1 MILFS
6 RTALIDPE
14 IQLSAQRLS
23 TRFSFFGLGFA
34 TAAWAPLIPFA
45 QQRLHFNHADF
56 GLLLLCSGLGAM
68 LAMPATGKI
77 VQRIGCR
84 VPIGF
89 ALLLLAVLLPSLS
102 LWTTPLMMAITLFL
116 FGTAAGSL
124 GVALNI
130 QAVVVEKNSLKSLMS
145 GFHGMA
151 SLGGLAGV
159 LTITALLA
167 LSISA
172 VMSAFAVSLLLVIIV
187 FLSVPYSI
195 KAVEN
200 TSLEASSKVKKS
212 IRQRLPQPLI
222 ILIGIACFIIFMVEG
237 AAMDW
242 SGIYL
247 TQQYGVNTAFA
258 GLAYTFFA
266 IAMTTGRFT
275 GDYLIR
281 YFGEKKLLTYSAIC
295 ATLGLALVSIAP
307 HWWLVLVGY
316 TLVGTGCSNI
326 VPIMFSRA
334 GRQTVMPSA
343 VALSCVST
351 LAYTGILV
359 GPAFIGM
366 IGELIGLYTVFMALS
381 GLLLLIVALNRFT
394 YVKLAS

>member
-102 LWTTPLMMAITLFL
+102 LWTSPLMMAITLFL

-167 LSISA
+167 LSISS

-187 FLSVPYSI
+187 FLSVPYNI

-200 TSLEASSKVKKS
+200 TLLEASSKVKKS

-247 TQQYGVNTAFA
+247 TQQYGVNTTFA

-307 HWWLVLVGY
+307 YWWLVLVGY

-351 LAYTGILV
+351 MAYTGILV

-366 IGELIGLYTVFMALS
+366 IGELIGLKTVFMALS

-394 YVKLAS
+394 YVK

>member
-77 VQRIGCR
+77 VQRVGCR

-172 VMSAFAVSLLLVIIV
+172 VMSAFAVSLLLVIII

-222 ILIGIACFIIFMVEG
+222 ILIGITCFIIFMTEG

-247 TQQYGVNTAFA
+247 TQQYGVNAAFA

-275 GDYLIR
+275 GHYLIR

-307 HWWLVLVGY
+307 YWWLVLVGY

-351 LAYTGILV
+351 MAYTGILV

-366 IGELIGLYTVFMALS
+366 VSELIGLSTVFMALS

-394 YVKLAS
+394 YVK

>member
-77 VQRIGCR
+77 VQRVGCR

-222 ILIGIACFIIFMVEG
+222 ILIGIACFIIFMTEG

-247 TQQYGVNTAFA
+247 TQQYGVNAAFA

-275 GDYLIR
+275 GHYLIR

-307 HWWLVLVGY
+307 YWWLVLVGY

-351 LAYTGILV
+351 MAYTGILV

-366 IGELIGLYTVFMALS
+366 VSELIGLSTVFMALS

-394 YVKLAS
+394 YVK

>member
-77 VQRIGCR
+77 VQRVGCR

-172 VMSAFAVSLLLVIIV
+172 VMSAFAVSLLLVIII

-222 ILIGIACFIIFMVEG
+222 ILIGIACFIIFMTEG

-247 TQQYGVNTAFA
+247 TQQYGVNTTFA

-307 HWWLVLVGY
+307 YWWLVLVGY

-366 IGELIGLYTVFMALS
+366 IGELIGLKTVFMALS

-394 YVKLAS
+394 YVK

>member
-77 VQRIGCR
+77 VQRVGCR

-159 LTITALLA
+159 LTIIALLA

-275 GDYLIR
+275 GHYLIR

-295 ATLGLALVSIAP
+295 ATLGLALVSIVP
-307 HWWLVLVGY
+307 YWWLVLVGY

-351 LAYTGILV
+351 MAYPGILV

-366 IGELIGLYTVFMALS
+366 VSELIGLSTVFMALS

-394 YVKLAS
+394 YVK

>member
-102 LWTTPLMMAITLFL
+102 LWTSPLMMAITLFL

-172 VMSAFAVSLLLVIIV
+172 VMSAFAVSLLLVIII

-275 GDYLIR
+275 GHYLIR

-307 HWWLVLVGY
+307 YWWLVLVGY

-351 LAYTGILV
+351 MAYTGILV

-366 IGELIGLYTVFMALS
+366 VSELIGLSTVFMALS

-394 YVKLAS
+394 YVK

>member
-56 GLLLLCSGLGAM
+56 GLLLLCGGLGAM

-167 LSISA
+167 LSISS
-172 VMSAFAVSLLLVIIV
+172 VISAFAVSLLLVIIV
-187 FLSVPYSI
+187 FLSVPYNI

-200 TSLEASSKVKKS
+200 TSLEASSKVKNS

-222 ILIGIACFIIFMVEG
+222 ILIGIACFIIFMTEG

-275 GDYLIR
+275 GHYLIR

-366 IGELIGLYTVFMALS
+366 IGELIGLKTVFMALS

-394 YVKLAS
+394 YVK

>member
-6 RTALIDPE
+6 RTALVDPE

-23 TRFSFFGLGFA
+23 TRFSFFSLGFA

-56 GLLLLCSGLGAM
+56 GLLLLCGGLGAM

-89 ALLLLAVLLPSLS
+89 ALLLLAVLLPGLS
-102 LWTTPLMMAITLFL
+102 LCSTPLMMAISLFL
-116 FGTAAGSL
+116 FGTASGSL

-159 LTITALLA
+159 LTVTALLA
-167 LSISA
+167 LGISPWISA
-172 VMSAFAVSLLLVIIV
+172 LAVSLLLVVIA
-187 FLSVPYSI
+187 FLSVPLSI

-200 TSLEASSKVKKS
+200 TAPEQQSAAKKTLG
-212 IRQRLPQPLI
+212 QRLPQPLI
-222 ILIGIACFIIFMVEG
+222 VLIGIACFIIFMTEG

-247 TQQYGVNTAFA
+247 THEYGVNTAFA

-266 IAMTTGRFT
+266 IAMTTGRFI
-275 GDYLIR
+275 GHYLIR
-281 YFGEKKLLTYSAIC
+281 YFGEKKLLSYSAIC
-295 ATLGLALVSIAP
+295 AAAGLALVSVAP
-307 HWWLVLVGY
+307 HWWLVLAGY
-316 TLVGTGCSNI
+316 VLVGAGCSNI

-334 GRQTVMPSA
+334 GRQTVMVSA

-366 IGELIGLYTVFMALS
+366 IGELVGLSTVFIVLS
-381 GLLLLIVALNRFT
+381 ALLLMIVALNRFT
-394 YVKLAS
+394 EVK

>member
-77 VQRIGCR
+77 VQRVGCR

-167 LSISA
+167 LSISS

-200 TSLEASSKVKKS
+200 TSLEASSKVEKS

-222 ILIGIACFIIFMVEG
+222 ILIGIACFIIFMMEG

-275 GDYLIR
+275 GHYLIR
-281 YFGEKKLLTYSAIC
+281 YFGEKKLLNYSAIC

-307 HWWLVLVGY
+307 HWWLVLIGY
-316 TLVGTGCSNI
+316 TLVGAGCSNI

-351 LAYTGILV
+351 MAYTGILV

-366 IGELIGLYTVFMALS
+366 VSELIGLSTVFMALS

-394 YVKLAS
+394 YVK

>member
-77 VQRIGCR
+77 VQRVGCR

-102 LWTTPLMMAITLFL
+102 LWTSPLMMAITLFL

-172 VMSAFAVSLLLVIIV
+172 VMSAFAVSLLLVIII
-187 FLSVPYSI
+187 FLSVPYNI

-200 TSLEASSKVKKS
+200 TLLEASSKVKKS

-222 ILIGIACFIIFMVEG
+222 ILIGIACFIIFMTEG

-247 TQQYGVNTAFA
+247 TQQYGVNAAFA

-307 HWWLVLVGY
+307 YWWLVLVGY

-351 LAYTGILV
+351 MAYTGILV

-366 IGELIGLYTVFMALS
+366 VSELIGLSTVFMALS

-394 YVKLAS
+394 YVK

>member
-56 GLLLLCSGLGAM
+56 GLLLLCGGLGAM

-102 LWTTPLMMAITLFL
+102 LLSTPLMMAITLFL

-167 LSISA
+167 LSISS
-172 VMSAFAVSLLLVIIV
+172 VISAFAVSLLLVIIV
-187 FLSVPYSI
+187 FLSVPYNI

-200 TSLEASSKVKKS
+200 TLLEASSKVKKS

-222 ILIGIACFIIFMVEG
+222 ILIGIACFIIFMTEG

-247 TQQYGVNTAFA
+247 TQQYGVNAAFA

-307 HWWLVLVGY
+307 RWWLVLVGY
-316 TLVGTGCSNI
+316 TLVGAGCSNI

-334 GRQTVMPSA
+334 GRQKMMASA

-351 LAYTGILV
+351 MAYTGILV

-366 IGELIGLYTVFMALS
+366 VSELFGLSTVFMALS
-381 GLLLLIVALNRFT
+381 GLLLLIVALNRYT
-394 YVKLAS
+394 YVK

>member
-77 VQRIGCR
+77 VQRVGCR

-172 VMSAFAVSLLLVIIV
+172 VMSAFAVSLLLVIII

-247 TQQYGVNTAFA
+247 TQQYGVNTTFA

-295 ATLGLALVSIAP
+295 ATLGLALVSIVP
-307 HWWLVLVGY
+307 YWWLVLVGY

-351 LAYTGILV
+351 MAYTGILV

-366 IGELIGLYTVFMALS
+366 VSELIGLSTVFMALS

-394 YVKLAS
+394 YVK

>member
-275 GDYLIR
+275 GHYLIR

-307 HWWLVLVGY
+307 YWWLVLVGY

-351 LAYTGILV
+351 MAYTGILV

-366 IGELIGLYTVFMALS
+366 VSELIGLSTVFMALS

-394 YVKLAS
+394 YVK

>member
-56 GLLLLCSGLGAM
+56 GLLLLCGGLGAM

-102 LWTTPLMMAITLFL
+102 LLNTPLMMAITLFL

-195 KAVEN
+195 KSVEN
-200 TSLEASSKVKKS
+200 TSLEASSKVKNS

-222 ILIGIACFIIFMVEG
+222 ILIGIACFIIFMTEG

-275 GDYLIR
+275 GHYLIR

-366 IGELIGLYTVFMALS
+366 IGELIGLKTVFMALS

-394 YVKLAS
+394 YVK

>member
-6 RTALIDPE
+6 RTALIDRE

-167 LSISA
+167 LSISS

-222 ILIGIACFIIFMVEG
+222 ILIGIACFIIFMTEG

-275 GDYLIR
+275 GHHLIR

-295 ATLGLALVSIAP
+295 ATLGLALVSISP

-316 TLVGTGCSNI
+316 TLVGSGCSNI

-366 IGELIGLYTVFMALS
+366 IGELIGLKTVFMALS

-394 YVKLAS
+394 YVK

>member
-102 LWTTPLMMAITLFL
+102 LLNTPLMMAITLFL

-167 LSISA
+167 LSISS

-222 ILIGIACFIIFMVEG
+222 ILIGIACFIIFMMEG

-275 GDYLIR
+275 GHYLIR

-307 HWWLVLVGY
+307 YWWLVLVGY

-351 LAYTGILV
+351 MAYTGILV

-366 IGELIGLYTVFMALS
+366 VSELIGLSTVFMALS

-394 YVKLAS
+394 YVK

>member
-167 LSISA
+167 LSISS
-172 VMSAFAVSLLLVIIV
+172 VMSAFAVSLLLVIII

-200 TSLEASSKVKKS
+200 TSLEASSKVKNS

-275 GDYLIR
+275 GHYLIR

-366 IGELIGLYTVFMALS
+366 IGELIGLKTVFMALS

-394 YVKLAS
+394 YVK

>member
-56 GLLLLCSGLGAM
+56 GLLLLCGGLGAM

-102 LWTTPLMMAITLFL
+102 LLSTPLMMAITLFL

-167 LSISA
+167 LSISS
-172 VMSAFAVSLLLVIIV
+172 VISAFAVSLLLVIIV
-187 FLSVPYSI
+187 FLSVPYNI

-200 TSLEASSKVKKS
+200 TLLEASSKVKKS

-222 ILIGIACFIIFMVEG
+222 ILIGIACFIIFMTEG

-247 TQQYGVNTAFA
+247 TQQYGVNAAFA

-316 TLVGTGCSNI
+316 TLVGAGCSNI

-334 GRQTVMPSA
+334 GRQKMMANA

-351 LAYTGILV
+351 MAYTGILV

-366 IGELIGLYTVFMALS
+366 VSELFGLSTVFMALS

-394 YVKLAS
+394 YVK

>member
-102 LWTTPLMMAITLFL
+102 LWTSPLMMAITLFL

-167 LSISA
+167 LSISS

-187 FLSVPYSI
+187 FLSVPYNI

-200 TSLEASSKVKKS
+200 TLLEASSKVKKS

-222 ILIGIACFIIFMVEG
+222 ILIGIACFIIFMTEG

-247 TQQYGVNTAFA
+247 TQQYGVNAAFA

-307 HWWLVLVGY
+307 YWWLVLVGY

-351 LAYTGILV
+351 MACTGILV

-366 IGELIGLYTVFMALS
+366 VSELIGLSTVFMALS

-394 YVKLAS
+394 YVK

>member
-167 LSISA
+167 LSISS
-172 VMSAFAVSLLLVIIV
+172 VMSAFAVSLLLVIII

-195 KAVEN
+195 KSVEN
-200 TSLEASSKVKKS
+200 TSLEASSKVKNS

-222 ILIGIACFIIFMVEG
+222 ILIGIACFIIFMTEG

-275 GDYLIR
+275 GHYLIR

-351 LAYTGILV
+351 MAYTGILV

-366 IGELIGLYTVFMALS
+366 VSELIGLSTVFMALS

-394 YVKLAS
+394 YVK

>member
-56 GLLLLCSGLGAM
+56 GLLLLCGGLGAM

-167 LSISA
+167 LSISS

-187 FLSVPYSI
+187 FLSVPYNI

-200 TSLEASSKVKKS
+200 TLLEASSKVKKS

-222 ILIGIACFIIFMVEG
+222 ILIGIACFIIFMTEG

-307 HWWLVLVGY
+307 YWWLVLVGY

-351 LAYTGILV
+351 MAYTGILV

-366 IGELIGLYTVFMALS
+366 VSELIGLSTVFMALS

-394 YVKLAS
+394 YVK

>member
-102 LWTTPLMMAITLFL
+102 LWTSPLMMAITLFL

-187 FLSVPYSI
+187 FLSVPYNI

-200 TSLEASSKVKKS
+200 TLLEASSKVKKS

-222 ILIGIACFIIFMVEG
+222 ILIGIACFIIFMTEG

-247 TQQYGVNTAFA
+247 TQQYGVNAAFA

-275 GDYLIR
+275 GHYLIR

-307 HWWLVLVGY
+307 YWWLVLVGY

-366 IGELIGLYTVFMALS
+366 VSELIGLNTVFMALS

-394 YVKLAS
+394 YVK

>member
-56 GLLLLCSGLGAM
+56 GLLLLCGGLGAM

-102 LWTTPLMMAITLFL
+102 LWTSPLMMAITLFL

-167 LSISA
+167 LSISS

-187 FLSVPYSI
+187 FLSVPYNI

-200 TSLEASSKVKKS
+200 TLLEASSKVKKS

-222 ILIGIACFIIFMVEG
+222 ILIGIACFIIFMTEG

-247 TQQYGVNTAFA
+247 TQQYGVNAAFA

-275 GDYLIR
+275 GHYLIR

-307 HWWLVLVGY
+307 YWWLVLVGY

-351 LAYTGILV
+351 MAYTGILV

-366 IGELIGLYTVFMALS
+366 VSELIGLSTVFMALS

-394 YVKLAS
+394 YVK

>member
-102 LWTTPLMMAITLFL
+102 LWTSPLMMAITLFL

-167 LSISA
+167 LSISS
-172 VMSAFAVSLLLVIIV
+172 VISAFAVSLLLVIIV

-222 ILIGIACFIIFMVEG
+222 ILIGIACFIIFMTEG

-247 TQQYGVNTAFA
+247 TQQYGVNAAFA

-307 HWWLVLVGY
+307 YWWLVLVGY

-351 LAYTGILV
+351 MAYTGILV

-366 IGELIGLYTVFMALS
+366 VSELIGLSTVFMALS

-394 YVKLAS
+394 YVK

>member
-56 GLLLLCSGLGAM
+56 GLLLLCGGLGAM

-172 VMSAFAVSLLLVIIV
+172 VMSAFAVSLLLVIII

-247 TQQYGVNTAFA
+247 TQQYGVNAAFA

-307 HWWLVLVGY
+307 YWWLVLVGY

-351 LAYTGILV
+351 MAYTGILV

-366 IGELIGLYTVFMALS
+366 VSELIGLSTVFMALS

-394 YVKLAS
+394 YVK

>member
-167 LSISA
+167 LSISS
-172 VMSAFAVSLLLVIIV
+172 VMSAFAVSLLLVIII

-195 KAVEN
+195 KSVEN
-200 TSLEASSKVKKS
+200 TSLEASSKVKNS

-222 ILIGIACFIIFMVEG
+222 ILIGIACFIIFMTEG

-275 GDYLIR
+275 GHYLIR

-334 GRQTVMPSA
+334 GRQTVMSSA

-366 IGELIGLYTVFMALS
+366 IGELIGLKTVFMALS

-394 YVKLAS
+394 YVK

>member
-77 VQRIGCR
+77 VQRVGCR

-172 VMSAFAVSLLLVIIV
+172 VMSAFAVSLLLVIII

-307 HWWLVLVGY
+307 YWWLVLVGY

-351 LAYTGILV
+351 MAYTGILV

-366 IGELIGLYTVFMALS
+366 VSELIGLSTVFMALS

-394 YVKLAS
+394 YVK

>member
-275 GDYLIR
+275 GHYLIR

-295 ATLGLALVSIAP
+295 ATLGLALVSIVP
-307 HWWLVLVGY
+307 YWWLVLVGY

-351 LAYTGILV
+351 MAYTGILV

-366 IGELIGLYTVFMALS
+366 VSELIGLSTVFMALS

-394 YVKLAS
+394 YVK

>member
-187 FLSVPYSI
+187 FLSVPYNI

-200 TSLEASSKVKKS
+200 TLLEASSKVKKS

-222 ILIGIACFIIFMVEG
+222 ILIGIACFIIFMTEG

-307 HWWLVLVGY
+307 YWWLVLVGY

-366 IGELIGLYTVFMALS
+366 IGELIGLKTVFMALS

-394 YVKLAS
+394 YVK

>member
-167 LSISA
+167 LSISS

-187 FLSVPYSI
+187 FLSVPYNI

-200 TSLEASSKVKKS
+200 TLLEASSKVKKS

-222 ILIGIACFIIFMVEG
+222 ILIGIACFIIFMTEG

-247 TQQYGVNTAFA
+247 TQQYGVNAAFA

-275 GDYLIR
+275 GHYLIR

-307 HWWLVLVGY
+307 YWWLVLVGY

-351 LAYTGILV
+351 MAYTGILV

-366 IGELIGLYTVFMALS
+366 VSELIGLSTVFMALS

-394 YVKLAS
+394 YVK

>member
-167 LSISA
+167 LSISS

-222 ILIGIACFIIFMVEG
+222 ILIGIACFIIFMMEG

-275 GDYLIR
+275 GHYLIR

-295 ATLGLALVSIAP
+295 ATLGLALVSIVP
-307 HWWLVLVGY
+307 YWWLVLVGY

-351 LAYTGILV
+351 MAYTGILV

-366 IGELIGLYTVFMALS
+366 VSELIGLSTVFMALS

-394 YVKLAS
+394 YVK

>member
-77 VQRIGCR
+77 VQRVGCR

-200 TSLEASSKVKKS
+200 TLLEASSKVKKS

-222 ILIGIACFIIFMVEG
+222 ILIGITCFIIFMTEG

-247 TQQYGVNTAFA
+247 TQQYGVNAAFA

-275 GDYLIR
+275 GHYLIR

-307 HWWLVLVGY
+307 YWWLVLVGY

-366 IGELIGLYTVFMALS
+366 IGELIGLKTVFMALS

-394 YVKLAS
+394 YVK

>member
-77 VQRIGCR
+77 VQRVGCR

-275 GDYLIR
+275 GHYLIR

-307 HWWLVLVGY
+307 YWWLVLVGY

-351 LAYTGILV
+351 MAYTGILV

-366 IGELIGLYTVFMALS
+366 VSELIGLSTVFMALS

-394 YVKLAS
+394 YVK

>member
-6 RTALIDPE
+6 RNALIDPE

-77 VQRIGCR
+77 VQRVGCR

-172 VMSAFAVSLLLVIIV
+172 VMSAFAVSLLLVIII

-247 TQQYGVNTAFA
+247 TQQYGVNTTFA

-307 HWWLVLVGY
+307 YWWLVLVGY

-351 LAYTGILV
+351 MAYTGILV

-366 IGELIGLYTVFMALS
+366 VSELIGLSTVFMALS

-394 YVKLAS
+394 YVK

>member
-77 VQRIGCR
+77 VQSVGCR
-84 VPIGF
+84 MPIGF

-151 SLGGLAGV
+151 SLGGLAGD
-159 LTITALLA
+159 ICRAPALLA

-222 ILIGIACFIIFMVEG
+222 ILIGIACFIIFMMEG

-275 GDYLIR
+275 GHYLIR

-307 HWWLVLVGY
+307 YWWLVLVGY

-351 LAYTGILV
+351 MAYTGILV

-366 IGELIGLYTVFMALS
+366 VSELIGLSTVFMALS

-394 YVKLAS
+394 YVK

>member
-172 VMSAFAVSLLLVIIV
+172 VMSAFAVSLLLVIII

-275 GDYLIR
+275 GHYLIR

-307 HWWLVLVGY
+307 YWWLVLVGY

-351 LAYTGILV
+351 MAYTGILV

-366 IGELIGLYTVFMALS
+366 VSELIGLSTVFMALS

-394 YVKLAS
+394 YVK

>member
-77 VQRIGCR
+77 VQRVGCR
-84 VPIGF
+84 MPIGF

-172 VMSAFAVSLLLVIIV
+172 VMSAFAVSLLLVIII

-222 ILIGIACFIIFMVEG
+222 ILIGIACFIIFMMEG

-275 GDYLIR
+275 GHYLIR

-307 HWWLVLVGY
+307 YWWLVLVGY

-351 LAYTGILV
+351 MAYTGILV

-366 IGELIGLYTVFMALS
+366 VSELIGLSTVFMALS

-394 YVKLAS
+394 YVK

>member
-77 VQRIGCR
+77 VQRVGCR

-130 QAVVVEKNSLKSLMS
+130 LAVVVEKNSLKSLMS

-247 TQQYGVNTAFA
+247 TQQYGVNTTFA

-275 GDYLIR
+275 GHYLIR

-295 ATLGLALVSIAP
+295 ATLGLALVSIVP
-307 HWWLVLVGY
+307 YWWLVLVGY

-351 LAYTGILV
+351 MAYTGILV

-366 IGELIGLYTVFMALS
+366 VSELIGLSTVFMALS

-394 YVKLAS
+394 YVK